1 MSVFRVSS
9 RYAKSLVD
17 LSLERGVLEGVRQ
30 DMNRLLSIG
39 EVSKDFVNL
48 IKSPV
53 IKGDKKLKALKAL
66 FPNAHE
72 ITLAFFD
79 ILSRKGREALLVDI
93 AKAFVTL
100 YNEHKGIQIAEVTTT
115 FEMDDNQREEFKKIV
130 REISNKSEVELVEK
144 VNKDIIGGFVLKV
157 GDKQLDESLNSK
169 LNALRLQFSQ
179 NLYEK
184 HI

>member
-17 LSLERGVLEGVRQ
+17 LSIEKGVLEGVRE
-30 DMNRLLSIG
+30 DMNRLLAIG
-39 EVSKDFVNL
+39 TSNKEFVSA

-53 IKGDKKLKALKAL
+53 IKGDKKLKVLKAL
-66 FPNAHE
+66 FPNGNE
-72 ITLAFFD
+72 LTLAFFD
-79 ILSRKGREALLVDI
+79 ILSKKGRESLLLDI
-93 AKAFVTL
+93 AKAFVNL
-100 YNEHKGIQIAEVTTT
+100 YNEHRGIQVAEVTTT
-115 FEMDDNQREEFKKIV
+115 FAMDDKQREEFKKIV
-130 REISNKSEVELVEK
+130 KQISNKQEVELIEK

-157 GDKQLDESLNSK
+157 GDRQLDESLNSK